1 MLLFVKNDTI
11 LIIGLKY
18 YWDKKDVAFMK
29 GKRIIIFSIIIV
41 VFTMFVFPLFLHIS
55 FVKQMINAL
64 LSFSNNPDYKVAYVE
79 FFGAIIGSFMA
90 ICGSVWIQSQVDER
104 QEIDRRKK
112 YACIVFNDL
121 DLAFKDLIKLVDE
134 TDKQYDQT
142 NRNNEDYKVLFSE
155 ISIGKK
161 IYLSPNWIS
170 DVAQLNN
177 VLPREDIQTIYKYYG
192 ILLDIDQTLQLRN
205 KNEIMEC
212 YDSSIKEL
220 ISISHKKPKS
230 EVQNMLSKLECLM

>member
-1 MLLFVKNDTI
+1 
-11 LIIGLKY
+11 
-18 YWDKKDVAFMK
+18 MK

-41 VFTMFVFPLFLHIS
+41 VVTMFIFPLSLQTTVI
-55 FVKQMINAL
+55 KQIVNCL
-64 LSFSNNPDYKVAYVE
+64 LSFSKNPDYKVAYVE
-79 FFGAIIGSFMA
+79 FLGAIIGSFMA
-90 ICGSVWIQSQVDER
+90 ICGSVWIQSQVDKR

-121 DLAFKDLIKLVDE
+121 DLAFKDLLKLVDE

-142 NRNNEDYKVLFSE
+142 NRDNKDYKVLLSE
-155 ISIGKK
+155 ISMGKK

-177 VLPREDIQTIYKYYG
+177 VLSREDIQTIYKYYG
-192 ILLDIDQTLQLRN
+192 ILLDIDQALQLRN

-212 YDSSIKEL
+212 YDLCIKEL
-220 ISISHKKPKS
+220 ISINHKKPKD